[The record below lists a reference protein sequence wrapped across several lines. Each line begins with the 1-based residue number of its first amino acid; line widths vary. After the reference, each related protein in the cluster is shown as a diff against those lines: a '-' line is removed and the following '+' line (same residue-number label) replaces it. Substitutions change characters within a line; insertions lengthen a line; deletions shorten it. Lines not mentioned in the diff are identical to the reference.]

1 LRIFLFQTAIGKKHD
16 FMGTVIVTIDPAHP
30 EPAFARCREVIGSG
44 GVIAY
49 PTDTFYG
56 LGADP
61 RNPHAVK
68 RLFEIKGRP
77 IGQPILLLLHDRS
90 RVREWAQGVTAEA
103 EALMDAFWP
112 GPLTLVFTALPSVLP
127 ELTGGM
133 GRIGLRVPGN
143 EVTRRL
149 LDALGTALT
158 GTSANRSGD
167 PDLQTAQDVAGVLG
181 ERVDLILDAGRT
193 LGGKASTVVDVSAAG
208 LTMVREGA
216 VSEQELRDTW
226 HKFKKKV

>member
-1 LRIFLFQTAIGKKHD
+1 MTATIIKIGPTSTGQD
-16 FMGTVIVTIDPAHP
+16 
-30 EPAFARCREVIGSG
+30 FARCRSVIVSG

-61 RNPHAVK
+61 KNPEAVK
-68 RLFEIKGRP
+68 RLFAIKGRP

-90 RVREWAQGVTAEA
+90 RVPEWAAEATAEA

-112 GPLTLVFTALPSVLP
+112 GPLTLVFPALPSVLQ
-127 ELTGGM
+127 ELTGGT
-133 GRIGLRVPGN
+133 GRIGLRVPGSA
-143 EVTRRL
+143 VTRRL
-149 LDALGTALT
+149 LEALGTAIT
-158 GTSANRSGD
+158 GTSANRSGG
-167 PDLQTAQDVAGVLG
+167 PDLQTARDVAGMLG
-181 ERVDLILDAGRT
+181 DRVDLILDAGKT
-193 LGGKASTVVDVSAAG
+193 PGGKASSVVDVSAAG

-226 HKFKKKV
+226 HKFKKRT

>member
-1 LRIFLFQTAIGKKHD
+1 
-16 FMGTVIVTIDPAHP
+16 MGAEIVTFDPVHP
-30 EPAFARCREVIGSG
+30 DPAFARCRDVIGSG

-61 RNPHAVK
+61 RNPDAVK

-77 IGQPILLLLHDRS
+77 AGQPILLLLHDRS

-103 EALMDAFWP
+103 ETLMDAFWP
-112 GPLTLVFTALPSVLP
+112 GPLTLVFTALPSVLH
-127 ELTGGM
+127 ELTGGT

-167 PDLQTAQDVAGVLG
+167 PDLQTAQDVAEVLG
-181 ERVDLILDAGRT
+181 DRVDLILDAGRT
-193 LGGKASTVVDVSAAG
+193 LGGKASSVVDVSAAG
-208 LTMVREGA
+208 LTIVREGA
-216 VSEQELRDTW
+216 VSEQEIKNTW
-226 HKFKKKV
+226 HKFKKKT

>member
-1 LRIFLFQTAIGKKHD
+1 MSASIIKIGTTGSEQN
-16 FMGTVIVTIDPAHP
+16 F
-30 EPAFARCREVIGSG
+30 ERCRSVVRSG

-61 RNPHAVK
+61 RNPDAVRK
-68 RLFEIKGRP
+68 LFAIKGRP
-77 IGQPILLLLHDRS
+77 IGQPILLLLSDRS
-90 RVREWAQGVTAEA
+90 EVGEWASGITAVA

-112 GPLTLVFTALPSVLP
+112 GPLTLVFPAHPAVLQ
-127 ELTGGM
+127 ELTGGT
-133 GRIGLRVPGN
+133 GRIGLRVPGGN
-143 EVTRRL
+143 MTRSFL
-149 LDALGTALT
+149 NAMGTALT

-167 PDLQTAQDVAGVLG
+167 PDLQTARDVATMLG
-181 ERVDLILDAGRT
+181 NTVDMVLDAGRT
-193 LGGKASTVVDVSAAG
+193 PGGKASSVVDVSSGG

-216 VSEQELRDTW
+216 VSEQELRDIW

>member
-1 LRIFLFQTAIGKKHD
+1 
-16 FMGTVIVTIDPAHP
+16 MGTEIITIDPAHP
-30 EPAFARCREVIGSG
+30 EPAFERCRNVIESG

-61 RNPHAVK
+61 KNPDVVK
-68 RLFEIKGRP
+68 RLFAIKGRP
-77 IGQPILLLLHDRS
+77 AGQPILLLLHDRN
-90 RVREWAQGVTAEA
+90 RVREWAAVITAEA

-112 GPLTLVFTALPSVLP
+112 GPLTLVFPALPSVLQ
-127 ELTGGM
+127 ELTGGT

-143 EVTRRL
+143 EVTRCL
-149 LDALGTALT
+149 LEALGTALT

-167 PDLQTAQDVAGVLG
+167 PDLQTARDVAGMLG
-181 ERVDLILDAGRT
+181 ERVDVILDAGKT
-193 LGGKASTVVDVSAAG
+193 PGGKASSVVEVSAAG

-226 HKFKKKV
+226 HKFKKRT

>member
-1 LRIFLFQTAIGKKHD
+1 
-16 FMGTVIVTIDPAHP
+16 MGAEIVTIDPVHP
-30 EPAFARCREVIGSG
+30 EQVFERCRSVIGSG

-61 RNPHAVK
+61 MNPEAVK
-68 RLFEIKGRP
+68 RLFAIKGRQA
-77 IGQPILLLLHDRS
+77 GQPILLLLHDRS
-90 RVREWAQGVTAEA
+90 KIGEWAAGISDEA

-112 GPLTLVFTALPSVLP
+112 GPLTLVFTALPSVLQ
-127 ELTGGM
+127 ELTGGT

-149 LDALGTALT
+149 LEALGTALT
-158 GTSANRSGD
+158 GTSANRSGG
-167 PDLQTAQDVAGVLG
+167 PDLQTAQDVAGMLG
-181 ERVDLILDAGRT
+181 DKVDVILDAGRT
-193 LGGKASTVVDVSAAG
+193 VGGKPSSVVDVSAAG

-216 VSEQELRDTW
+216 VSEQELRDAW
-226 HKFKKKV
+226 HKFKKRT